1 MSMRWA
7 FVGAVLCALP
17 VAAAVPSTPSS
28 FGPGERAL
36 YSLRYLGLTAARMSL
51 EVGQPEQA
59 GGTHTWPLRCDT
71 RTEWL
76 FRLYPVDDQFTTW
89 WDPVAGHTVAHEL
102 RADEAHKRRSQRVTF
117 HHRAGK
123 ALVRQQVEGEEAR
136 EKELPITAGAH
147 DIASAAFALRNAQ
160 LELGRTLELPVFTG
174 EKSFTL
180 TATVVGRLTLATPL
194 GQREVFQLNV
204 ATDFS
209 GKVKAK
215 RLSRVYLTT
224 DPAHVPVRIEAD
236 LVLGTVEAEIVEYH
250 PGEGST
256 AELASVARERK
267 RAQ

>member
-1 MSMRWA
+1 MRWA

-17 VAAAVPSTPSS
+17 VAAAAPSS
-28 FGPGERAL
+28 PSAFGPGERAT
-36 YSLRYLGLTAARMSL
+36 YSLRYLGLAAARMSL

-59 GGTHTWPLRCDT
+59 LGTYTWPLRCDT

-76 FRLYPVDDQFTTW
+76 FRIYPIDDQFTTW
-89 WDPVAGHTVAHEL
+89 WDPVAARTVAHEF
-102 RADEAHKRRSQRVTF
+102 RADEGHKRRSQQVTF
-117 HHRAGK
+117 LHRGGK
-123 ALVRQQVEGEEAR
+123 ALVRQQAEGAELR

-147 DIASAAFALRNAQ
+147 DIASAAFALRNAP
-160 LELGRTLELPVFTG
+160 LELGRTIEFPVFTG

-180 TATVVGRLTLATPL
+180 AATVVGRLTLSTPL

-215 RLSRVYLTT
+215 RLTRVYLTT

-236 LVLGTVEAEIVEYH
+236 LALGTVEAEIVEYH
-250 PGEGST
+250 PGEGSI